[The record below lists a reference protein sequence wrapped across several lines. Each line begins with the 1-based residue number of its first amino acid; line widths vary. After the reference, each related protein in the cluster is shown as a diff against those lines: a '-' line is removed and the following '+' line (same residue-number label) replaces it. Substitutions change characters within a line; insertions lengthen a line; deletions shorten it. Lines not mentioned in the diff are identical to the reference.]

1 MDIKKRDFL
10 LAGAAIGAGIA
21 ASGAASTAAMAQG
34 DGEGGGGN
42 RGRNAPVNSG
52 KQPSSV
58 DLNYKPRRLNKCI
71 ELWEDG
77 QPIYYTGWGVGPGV
91 DPYEQGKKMCK
102 TWADAISIE
111 MEHGLFD
118 LKDLRE
124 FMRGLKDGGGTK
136 SGHRFPG
143 TFVTPPVIGLDE
155 AYARANTWVLEQIL
169 CTGVTGIHIVHAR
182 STKAIETYALMGC
195 RYPFQDRPGVKRTA
209 MQGLRGNSASY
220 AANIWGVAGGT
231 YQHIADLWPLNPKG
245 EIMFG
250 VKIEDTYAD
259 KTVDATLALPGI
271 AFAEW
276 GPGDHNLW
284 LNGYNSVADGGMSGH
299 PVLRDKSGKVI
310 SDVSAL
316 PNMEAVRQKTL
327 AACKRNKV
335 MFLNAAETEPGH
347 NNVIQQIKDGT
358 MVVAAGRGGEAVA
371 QMGRE
376 YTKRKMPV

>member
-10 LAGAAIGAGIA
+10 LAGAALGATVA
-21 ASGAASTAAMAQG
+21 ATSALAQG
-34 DGEGGGGN
+34 A
-42 RGRNAPVNSG
+42 RAR
-52 KQPSSV
+52 KQPSTV

-77 QPIYYTGWGVGPGV
+77 QPIYYTGWGVGTGV
-91 DPYEQGKKMCK
+91 DPYQQGIKMSK
-102 TWADAISIE
+102 TWADAINVE

-124 FMRGLKDGGGTK
+124 FMRGLRDGGPTP
-136 SGHRFPG
+136 SGHRLP
-143 TFVTPPVIGLDE
+143 TVFVTPPCIGLDE

-169 CTGVTGIHIVHAR
+169 CTGVQGIHICHAR
-182 STKAIETYALMGC
+182 DAKAIETYAHMGC
-195 RYPFQDRPGVKRTA
+195 RYPFRDFPNTPEVK

-220 AANIWGVAGGT
+220 AADIWGISGGT
-231 YQHIADLWPLNPKG
+231 YQHIADLWPLNPRG
-245 EIMFG
+245 EVIFG

-259 KTVDATLALPGI
+259 QQVDKTLAIPGV

-284 LNGYNSVADGGMSGH
+284 LNGYRGVEDGGESGH
-299 PVLRDKSGKVI
+299 PVLRDAGGRVT

-316 PNMEAVRQKTL
+316 PNMEAVRQKVL
-327 AACKRNKV
+327 AACKKNKV
-335 MFLNAAETEPGH
+335 MFLNAAETEEGH
-347 NNVIQQIKDGT
+347 NHVVQQIKDGT
-358 MVVAAGRGGEAVA
+358 MVVATGREGEKVA
-371 QMGRE
+371 QIGRE

>member
-1 MDIKKRDFL
+1 MDIKKRDLL
-10 LAGAAIGAGIA
+10 LAGAAAGVGLA
-21 ASGAASTAAMAQG
+21 ATQAMAQ
-34 DGEGGGGN
+34 
-42 RGRNAPVNSG
+42 RGANAPVNSG

-58 DLNYKPRRLNKCI
+58 DLNYKPRRLNKAI

-91 DPYEQGKKMCK
+91 DPYQQGKKMAK

-124 FMRGLKDGGGTK
+124 FMRGLKDGGPTR
-136 SGHRFPG
+136 SGHKFPA

-169 CTGVTGIHIVHAR
+169 CTGVTSIHICHAR
-182 STKAIETYALMGC
+182 DPKAIETYALMGC
-195 RYPFQDRPGVKRTA
+195 RYPFQDRPGVPKTA

-245 EIMFG
+245 ELFFG

-259 KTVDATLALPGI
+259 RTVDQTLALPGI
-271 AFAEW
+271 AMAEW

-284 LNGYNSVADGGMSGH
+284 LNGYHSVADGGLSGH
-299 PVLRDKSGKVI
+299 PVVRDASGKVV

-316 PNMEAVRQKTL
+316 PNMEAVRQKVL
-327 AACKRNKV
+327 AACKKNKV

-347 NNVIQQIKDGT
+347 NNIVQQIKDGA
-358 MVVAAGRGGEAVA
+358 MVIAAGRGGEAVA